1 MQIWSKQNFFG
12 SRNCV
17 FGVRIADNNFFHW
30 LRNFRKILIIK
41 FPCGA
46 RRLNHIIY
54 FFICAWRK
62 ISRWR
67 PIRAIQ
73 RQNLN
78 ILFERNIFIK
88 SCYTRIRNFG
98 KIYRLCLANLIR
110 LARVRFRKSFRFVPI
125 FFDKI
130 FSFSKFEN
138 HARMIGLSFR
148 KFFSVTNLLV
158 CEHPFLR
165 NRIHRIGKSR
175 ALHIFAVRQK
185 RHPHQDS
192 NNHDNNHQLHERER
206 FFSGMSKK
214 IFHKN

>member
-12 SRNCV
+12 SRDCI

-30 LRNFRKILIIK
+30 LRNFGKILIIK
-41 FPCGA
+41 FPCGV
-46 RRLNHIIY
+46 RRLNHIID
-54 FFICAWRK
+54 FFVRAWRK
-62 ISRWR
+62 ISRWST
-67 PIRAIQ
+67 IRTIK

-78 ILFERNIFIK
+78 ILLKCNIFIK

-98 KIYRLCLANLIR
+98 KIYRFCLANFFWLIGI
-110 LARVRFRKSFRFVPI
+110 RFRKSFRFVPI

-130 FSFSKFEN
+130 FSFFKFEN
-138 HARMIGLSFR
+138 YARMIGLSFR

-175 ALHIFAVRQK
+175 TLHIFAVRQK
-185 RHPHQDS
+185 RHPHQGS
-192 NNHDNNHQLHERER
+192 NNHDNNHQLHKRER